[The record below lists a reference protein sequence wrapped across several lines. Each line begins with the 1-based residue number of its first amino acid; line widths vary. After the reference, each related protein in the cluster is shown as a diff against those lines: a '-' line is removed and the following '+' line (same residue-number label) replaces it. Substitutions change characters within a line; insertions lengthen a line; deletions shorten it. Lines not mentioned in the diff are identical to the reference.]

1 MVWLKQR
8 RKMRLRSRRSRTLA
22 RRRLTAA
29 FREDQEAELR
39 AVASALSADLLLMS
53 SAQRQSVWTRSRSH
67 AFMEV
72 ISAWDD
78 LDWKRNFHVNRRTFR
93 HLCDKLRVRLHHD
106 SRLRQTITV
115 EKRVAVALWRLGT
128 NVEYRTISHLFGIG
142 VSTACNIVHE
152 VCRAIVDCLLSKYIK
167 IPQGNDAMNIV
178 RGFEE
183 KWGFPQ
189 CFGAVDGSHIPILPS
204 HDSPTDY
211 YNCKGYHSIV
221 LQALVNHQYHF
232 MNVYV
237 GWPGSVHDARIFS
250 NSEVFAKGTSKT
262 LLPNSVR
269 TLAGVPVPVV
279 IIGDPAYP
287 LLPWLIKPY
296 PGTGL
301 SAKIRKINARLSRAR
316 VVVECAFGRLKGRLR
331 SPLKRNDVKIEHMT
345 TLAPACCILHNV
357 CEVHQDSFD
366 DQWLDDEVQ
375 ASCSAPSVAITTPSS
390 ATAIDI
396 RHALCDYIDSL

>member
-1 MVWLKQR
+1 MIVFFICFGLLSIVWLKQR
-8 RKMRLRSRRSRTLA
+8 RKMRLRSRR
-22 RRRLTAA
+22 RRTAA

-53 SAQRQSVWTRSRSH
+53 SAQRRSVLTRSRSH

-78 LDWKRNFHVNRRTFR
+78 LDWKRNFRVNRRTFR
-93 HLCDKLRVRLHHD
+93 HLCDELRVRLHHD

-128 NVEYRTISHLFGIG
+128 NVKYRTISHLFGIG

-189 CFGAVDGSHIPILPS
+189 CFGAVDGSHIPILPP

-211 YNCKGYHSIV
+211 YNRKGYHSIV
-221 LQALVNHQYHF
+221 LQYHF

-237 GWPGSVHDARIFS
+237 GWPGSVHDACIFS

-296 PGTGL
+296 PRTGL
-301 SAKIRKINARLSRAR
+301 SAKIRKFNARLSRAR
-316 VVVECAFGRLKGRLR
+316 IVVQCAFGRLKGRWR
-331 SPLKRNDVKIEHMT
+331 SLLKRNDVKIEHDNSCHR
-345 TLAPACCILHNV
+345 LLHFAQ
-357 CEVHQDSFD
+357 CM
-366 DQWLDDEVQ
+366 
-375 ASCSAPSVAITTPSS
+375 
-390 ATAIDI
+390 
-396 RHALCDYIDSL
+396 